1 MHRALLVSEILVEI
15 FVNLNQP
22 PMSEI
27 LDWLPSSTR
36 KSFAS
41 LALTY
46 TIFHELA
53 MDLLW
58 CNMNMLGLIPLLG
71 CVTRLHS
78 VIYDPKSN
86 YYRDWSKDVDPL
98 GEHEFHQFLRHSAR
112 VRNITISDS
121 KYLHLLTTLP
131 IETCVFPDLRSLSW
145 WVPRTEIGDLRFF
158 LPPTLRRCYVFEEL
172 QLDMKY
178 IGARC
183 PDMEE
188 LKVNGGSGGV
198 RLSETLRSCRRLR
211 RLQCPPFDSAAWM
224 HLSTIPT
231 LLEVN
236 IFTSRMIH
244 YPGPLDNLDFATF
257 LHLTTLSLSG
267 GIEAASVVAIIQ
279 HFKFPSLKKFKMHV
293 RVLPW
298 AEAEQLFRA
307 LSLCKASWQ
316 TLEHIIISSRNKTQE
331 HTSDSLTAVRQ
342 FFCFKE
348 LRTLRIYV
356 HRPIYL
362 DDDLLFEAMTTWPHI
377 HSLSLGWHP
386 SPTTITFR
394 GLFAAL
400 RLCPHL
406 QELQVSVDARNIDIE
421 PEVESFQHTSLKH
434 LIVDS
439 CEPVNVEGVARIIYS
454 MLPAVSQ
461 VIYSNDG
468 VPRLW
473 HDVNKHL
480 DLLRNKPSSA
490 PDHCITEAALAMS

>member
-1 MHRALLVSEILVEI
+1 MHRALLVSEILVQI
-15 FVNLNQP
+15 FDNLSQP
-22 PMSEI
+22 PISEI
-27 LDWLPSSTR
+27 LDTWLPSSTG
-36 KSFAS
+36 KSLAS
-41 LALTY
+41 LALTC
-46 TIFHELA
+46 TTFHELA

-58 CNMNMLGLIPLLG
+58 CNMLGLRPLLG

-78 VIYDPKSN
+78 VVYDSESV
-86 YYRDWSKDVDPL
+86 YDRDWSEDVDPL
-98 GEHEFHQFLRHSAR
+98 VEHEFHQFLRHSAR
-112 VRNITISDS
+112 VRNISISAT
-121 KYLHLLTTLP
+121 KFLHLLTTLP
-131 IETCVFPDLRSLSW
+131 IETCVFPNLRSLSW
-145 WVPRTEIGDLRFF
+145 LVQCTEIGDLRFF
-158 LPPTLRRCYVFEEL
+158 LPPTLRSCYHISEEL

-188 LKVNGGSGGV
+188 FTVYGGSGGV
-198 RLSETLRSCRRLR
+198 RLSETLRSCKRLKH
-211 RLQCPPFDSAAWM
+211 LQYPPFDSTAWM

-279 HFKFPSLKKFKMHV
+279 HFKFPSLKKFKVHV

-377 HSLSLGWHP
+377 
-386 SPTTITFR
+386 
-394 GLFAAL
+394 
-400 RLCPHL
+400 RLASFSNYHYISRL
-406 QELQVSVDARNIDIE
+406 QELQVLVDARNIDIA
-421 PEVESFQHTSLKH
+421 PEVESFQHTSLRN
-434 LIVDS
+434 LAVDS
-439 CEPVNVEGVARIIYS
+439 CELEAVNVEAVARIIYS

-461 VIYSNDG
+461 VIYSDDG
-468 VPRLW
+468 VPRSL
-473 HDVNKHL
+473 HNVNKHL

-490 PDHCITEAALAMS
+490 PDQ